1 MKAPRLVGVLAWLS
15 VAGAANAHHAFAPVY
30 DASRTVTVAGT
41 VKEFRFVNPHA
52 MLVMDVKDEAGKVVT
67 WTVEFSGRLNLSNSG
82 WTADTIAVGERLTVT
97 GNPTHTNSPRLFF
110 TRLVRA
116 NGTELRAGGDRF
128 STLEEERRQRREQR
142 DQQSAKEP

>member
-1 MKAPRLVGVLAWLS
+1 MKARAVAVLAGLS

-30 DASRTVTVAGT
+30 DASRTVTVAGI

-67 WTVEFSGRLNLSNSG
+67 WTVEFSGRLNLSNTG
-82 WTADTIAVGERLTVT
+82 WTADTIAVGESLTVT

-110 TRLVRA
+110 TQLVRA
-116 NGTELRAGGDRF
+116 NGAELRAGGDRF
-128 STLEEERRQRREQR
+128 NTLDEERRQRREQR
-142 DQQSAKEP
+142 DQQSATQP